1 MRNLLALSLFIF
13 LLACPHVISMTYQP
27 DPDSVINFLKT
38 NLPIAKMNARFD
50 ELFSGNNLKENNNKC
65 WICAMIMGTMIK
77 YVSIHGLSLDD
88 FLMNH
93 FCSMFPQNVQAACN
107 GTVKT
112 LGPIIINS
120 VIQHGSAD
128 QACRDIKLCHK
139 PECNLFKNHTL
150 PRVKVSEDWPKYFEA
165 AASFEP
171 WPPVEWKTDLSGP
184 FELKDEGVHAD
195 MKIHELSAESS
206 RVPDAEEYEAKL
218 AWVQG
223 LITRNGVDPIEWLK
237 EMLAKISK
245 DHLPPLD
252 VDGDHFSV
260 LSAELRG
267 YNWRG
272 KDCNDNNAKI
282 YPGRKTN
289 AMGLNIDY
297 NCNGIVGIDR
307 ASGQNYKDKFCK
319 NSGQMG
325 VVVIG
330 DSAGA
335 HAEAPT
341 QWVNASQWTNSTF
354 NDTLVSV
361 ADEIDLPHM
370 SGYTGYM
377 ETGYTGPVSS
387 IYKNLYQRNK
397 CNFRDYQ
404 NIAVNGLSSQNVL
417 DSIKALARNIT
428 EDYPLLIFVELIGN
442 DVCNHKQSF
451 EDMTTPAEFRENIK
465 NLLDGLDKIV
475 PPGSHLVALGLVNGS
490 MIYEGVKDKIH
501 PVGVPYPD
509 LYDYQNCLDSSF
521 CWGWL
526 NTNQTVRDTTTQIA
540 ESLSEQYNVVF
551 SNYTAKNFDFI
562 YYDFPTKAIWDE
574 WVAEGNDPYLL
585 IEPTDGF
592 HPSQVFHAKLGEHL
606 WDFLTEQR
614 PQWLGAENPYNDQ
627 ITQLF
632 GNQGGY

>member
-1 MRNLLALSLFIF
+1 MRNLLAISLFIV
-13 LLACPHVISMTYQP
+13 LLACPNVMPMTYQP
-27 DPDSVINFLKT
+27 NPDSVIAFLKA
-38 NLPIAKMNARFD
+38 NLPLAQMNSKFNSYFG
-50 ELFSGNNLKENNNKC
+50 ENNLKDNGNKC

-93 FCSMFPQNVQAACN
+93 FCTMFPANIQSACN
-107 GTVKT
+107 GAVKT
-112 LGPIIINS
+112 FGPTIINS
-120 VIQHGSAD
+120 IIQHGSAD
-128 QACRDIKLCHK
+128 QACRDIKFCDK
-139 PECNLFKNHTL
+139 PECNLFPNKSL
-150 PRVKVSEDWPKYFEA
+150 PKVKVSEDWPKYFEA
-165 AASFEP
+165 AAAFEP
-171 WPPVEWKTDLSGP
+171 WPPVDWKTDLSGP
-184 FELKDEGVHAD
+184 FELKDEGVS
-195 MKIHELSAESS
+195 KFNIFELSAEASKI
-206 RVPDAEEYEAKL
+206 PNAEEHEAKM

-223 LITRNGVDPIEWLK
+223 LIARNGIDPIEWLK

-245 DHLPPLD
+245 DHVPPLD
-252 VDGDHFSV
+252 VDGDKFSV

-282 YPGRKTN
+282 YPGRKN
-289 AMGLNIDY
+289 NPNGLNIDY

-307 ASGQNYKDKFCK
+307 STGQNYKDKFCK

-325 VVVIG
+325 VIVIG

-354 NDTLVSV
+354 NDTLTSV
-361 ADEIDLPHM
+361 ADEVDLPHM

-377 ETGYTGPVSS
+377 ATGYTGPVSS
-387 IYKNLYQRNK
+387 VYKNLYERNK

-404 NIAVNGLSSQNVL
+404 NIAVNGLSSNNAL
-417 DSIKALARNIT
+417 NSIKALARNVT
-428 EDYPLLIFVELIGN
+428 EDFPLLIFVELIGN
-442 DVCNHKQSF
+442 DVCGHEQNFDH
-451 EDMTTPAEFRENIK
+451 MTKPEKFRENIK
-465 NLLDGLDKIV
+465 NLLDGIDQIV
-475 PPGSHLVALGLVNGS
+475 PPGSHLVAIGLVNGS
-490 MIYEGVKDKIH
+490 KIYEGVKDKIH

-509 LYDYQNCLDSSF
+509 LYDYQNCLDASF

-526 NTNQTVRDTTTQIA
+526 NTNKTVRDTTSQIA
-540 ESLSEQYNVVF
+540 ADLSAQYNILF

-562 YYDFPTKAIWDE
+562 YYDFPVQAIWDE
-574 WVAEGNDPYLL
+574 YVAAGGDPYDL

-592 HPSQVFHAKLGEHL
+592 HPSQVFHAKLGDHL
-606 WDFLTEQR
+606 WNFLMEQR
-614 PQWLGAENPYNDQ
+614 PDWLGKENPYNDQ

-632 GNQGGY
+632 GDQGGY